1 MPETY
6 KSQAR
11 SFMPIPEIINRR
23 SARSYRDEA
32 VTEEQIEQVLR
43 AAMAAPSAG
52 NQQPWEFVVVTERD
66 LLVKINAVHPHSKML
81 LEAPAAI
88 LVCGDTSREEHADF
102 WIQDCSAAVQNM
114 LLEATH
120 QGLGS
125 VWLGVY
131 PRQDRVTG
139 LKKLFN
145 LPESV
150 IPFAVVALGYAAN
163 QPPPVDRYNP
173 NYVHRNGW

>member
-1 MPETY
+1 MILTIFFTCEICGLLNGERPR
-6 KSQAR
+6 SQLTAVAGLTR
-11 SFMPIPEIINRR
+11 VG
-23 SARSYRDEA
+23 YRQA
-32 VTEEQIEQVLR
+32 HLQGY
-43 AAMAAPSAG
+43 S
-52 NQQPWEFVVVTERD
+52 VVVKRTTTDQGSETDIVLTDRD
-66 LLVKINAVHPHSKML
+66 LLVRITEIHPYAKML

-88 LVCGDTSREEHADF
+88 VVCGNMNQKHKDF

-131 PRQDRVTG
+131 PRQDRIDG
-139 LKKLFN
+139 LTKMFN

-150 IPFAVVALGYAAN
+150 IPFAVVALGYAKE
-163 QPPPVDRYNP
+163 PLSPVDRFNP
-173 NYVHRNGW
+173 AYIHRNEW

>member
-1 MPETY
+1 
-6 KSQAR
+6 
-11 SFMPIPEIINRR
+11 MPIPEIINRR
-23 SARSYRDEA
+23 SVRSYKSDA

-52 NQQPWEFVVVTERD
+52 NQQPWEFIVVTDRT
-66 LLVKINAVHPHSKML
+66 LLTKINEVHPHSKML
-81 LEAPAAI
+81 LEAPMAI
-88 LVCGDTSREEHADF
+88 VVCGNLSREKHVDY

-131 PRQDRVTG
+131 PRQDRVAG
-139 LKKLFN
+139 VKKLFN
-145 LPESV
+145 LPEPV
-150 IPFAVVALGYAAN
+150 IPFAVVALGYAKE
-163 QPPPVDRYNP
+163 PPAPVDRFNP
-173 NYVHRNGW
+173 EYIHRNEW

>member
-1 MPETY
+1 MPM
-6 KSQAR
+6 Q
-11 SFMPIPEIINRR
+11 EIINRR
-23 SARSYRDEA
+23 SIRSYRDEA
-32 VTEEQIEQVLR
+32 VTEEQVEQILR

-52 NQQPWEFVVVTERD
+52 NQQPWEFVVVTDRA
-66 LLVKINAVHPHSKML
+66 LLVKISEVHPHAKML

-88 LVCGDTSREEHADF
+88 LVCGDTNREKHADF
-102 WIQDCSAAVQNM
+102 WVQDCSAAVQNM

-120 QGLGS
+120 QALGS

-131 PRQDRVTG
+131 PRQDRVDG

-145 LPESV
+145 LPKSV
-150 IPFAVVALGYAAN
+150 IPFAVVALGYATN
-163 QPPPVDRYNP
+163 QPSPVDRYNP

>member
-1 MPETY
+1 MPM
-6 KSQAR
+6 Q
-11 SFMPIPEIINRR
+11 EIINRR
-23 SARSYRDEA
+23 SIRSYRADA
-32 VTEEQIEQVLR
+32 VTEEQLEQILR

-52 NQQPWEFVVVTERD
+52 NQQPWEFIVVTDRD
-66 LLVKINAVHPHSKML
+66 LLIKITEVHPYAKML

-88 LVCGDTSREEHADF
+88 VVCGNRRREKHVDY

-131 PRQDRVTG
+131 PRQDRVDG
-139 LKKLFN
+139 VKKLFS
-145 LPESV
+145 LPESI
-150 IPFAVVALGYAAN
+150 IPFAVVALGHAKE
-163 QPPPVDRYNP
+163 PPTPVDRFNP
-173 NYVHRNGW
+173 AYIHRNGW

>member
-1 MPETY
+1 
-6 KSQAR
+6 
-11 SFMPIPEIINRR
+11 MPIQEIINRR
-23 SARSYRDEA
+23 SVRSYRDDA
-32 VTEEQIEQVLR
+32 VTEEQIEQILR

-52 NQQPWEFVVVTERD
+52 NQQPWEYVVVTDRE
-66 LLVKINAVHPHSKML
+66 LLEKIITIHPYAKML

-88 LVCGDTSREEHADF
+88 IVCGNMSREKHKDF

-131 PRQDRVTG
+131 PRQDRVDG
-139 LKKLFN
+139 IKKLFT
-145 LPESV
+145 LPEQI
-150 IPFAVVALGYAAN
+150 IPFAVVALGHAKE
-163 QPPPVDRYNP
+163 PPLVIDRFNP
-173 NYVHRNGW
+173 DYVHRNGW

>member
-1 MPETY
+1 
-6 KSQAR
+6 
-11 SFMPIPEIINRR
+11 MPIQEIVNRR
-23 SARSYRDEA
+23 SVRSYRSDA
-32 VTEEQIEQVLR
+32 VTEAQIEQVIR

-52 NQQPWEFVVVTERD
+52 NQQPWEFIILTDRD
-66 LLVKINAVHPHSKML
+66 LLVKITEVHPYAKML

-88 LVCGDTSREEHADF
+88 VVCGNMSREKHKDF

-120 QGLGS
+120 HGLGS

-131 PRQDRVTG
+131 PRQDRIDG
-139 LKKLFN
+139 LKKMFK

-150 IPFAVVALGYAAN
+150 IPFAVVALGYARE
-163 QPPPVDRYNP
+163 QPSPVDRFNSAYI
-173 NYVHRNGW
+173 HRNEW